1 MVKRILL
8 TLIILTLVLSHSG
21 VATEFSKVGTMG
33 AQFLKIGVGA
43 RYVGMGEASV
53 ACVNDAYAMYWNPAS
68 LTQLTTNNLH
78 FTSVDWIDDVQLNY
92 VAFGKPWGSSSAWG
106 ISVTVLTMGDME
118 VTTVQEPEG
127 TGEKFSA
134 SDYSIALGYARK
146 LTDRFSLGLSFKYLW
161 ERISEESASGFAFD
175 FGTLF
180 FTGIRNLRVGMNI
193 SNLGP
198 EMKLDGPELDV
209 FYTPYPENSNYDRV
223 KSKLAVEP
231 YDLPLTFRVGLAYDL
246 YPSAD
251 SRLTLSSEAK
261 HPNDNLQQ
269 VSVGGE
275 WIWKEMVSLRTGY
288 KLNYEEEGLTLG
300 GGLKLKTGERTTL
313 ELNYAW
319 ADFNRLTSVHR
330 FSVGFVF

>member
-1 MVKRILL
+1 MIRRILL
-8 TLIILTLVLSHSG
+8 ALLILGLVMINSG
-21 VATEFSKVGTMG
+21 AAGEFSKVGTVG

-43 RYVGMGEASV
+43 KYVAMGEASV
-53 ACVNDAYAMYWNPAS
+53 ACVNDAYAIYWNPAN
-68 LTQLTTNNLH
+68 LTQLTGNNLH
-78 FTSVDWIDDVQLNY
+78 FTNVDWIDDVQLNY
-92 VAFGKPWGSSSAWG
+92 VAFGKPWGNSSAWG
-106 ISVTVLTMGDME
+106 VGITVLTMGEME
-118 VTTVQEPEG
+118 VTTVAEPEG

-134 SDYSIALGYARK
+134 SDYSISVGYARK
-146 LTDRFSLGLSFKYLW
+146 LTDRFSLGGSFKYIW
-161 ERISEESASGFAFD
+161 ERISEESATGFAFD

-180 FTGIRNLRVGMNI
+180 FTGLRDLRIGMNI

-209 FYTPYPENSNYDRV
+209 FYTPYPENTNYDQV

-261 HPNDNLQQ
+261 HPNDNVQQ
-269 VSVGGE
+269 VSFGGE
-275 WIWKEMVSLRTGY
+275 WVWKEMVALRSGY

-300 GGLKLKTGERTTL
+300 GGMKLKTGERTTL

-319 ADFNRLTSVHR
+319 ADFNRLQSVHR
-330 FSVGFVF
+330 FSLGFDF

>member
-1 MVKRILL
+1 MAKRILL

-21 VATEFSKVGTMG
+21 VAEEFSKVGSVG

-43 RYVGMGEASV
+43 KYVGMGEASV
-53 ACVNDAYAMYWNPAS
+53 ACVNDAYAMYWNPAG
-68 LTQLTTNNLH
+68 LTQLSQNNLR
-78 FTSVDWIDDVQLNY
+78 FTNVDWIDDVQLNY
-92 VAFGKPWGSSSAWG
+92 VSFGKPWGSSSAWG
-106 ISVTVLTMGDME
+106 ISMTVLTMGDME

-180 FTGIRNLRVGMNI
+180 FTGIQNLRMGMNI

-209 FYTPYPENSNYDRV
+209 FYTPYPENTNYDGV

-269 VSVGGE
+269 VSFGGE
-275 WIWKEMVSLRTGY
+275 WVWKEMVSLRTGY

-319 ADFNRLTSVHR
+319 ADFNRLQSVHR
-330 FSVGFVF
+330 FSVGFDF